1 MASERVHRAVVFAA
15 RAHAGQDRKYTGE
28 PYLVH
33 PLRVLRLVADAGG
46 SDDVQVAAVLHDVVE
61 DCDVG
66 LAEIRDGFGERV
78 AELVGWLSD
87 VSRPEDGPRRARKA
101 LDRDHLAAAPPE
113 AQTVKLADLIDNT
126 ESIVERDPRFASV
139 YMAEKRQLLDVL
151 TKGGERL
158 MRIARARLAEWEAG
172 GGA

>member
-1 MASERVHRAVVFAA
+1 MASERVHRAVAFAA

-66 LAEIRDGFGERV
+66 LAEIRDEFGERV
-78 AELVGWLSD
+78 AELVGWLTD
-87 VSRPEDGPRRARKA
+87 VSRPGDGPRRARKA

-113 AQTVKLADLIDNT
+113 AQTIKLADLIDNT
-126 ESIVERDPRFASV
+126 ESIVEHDPRFAAV

-151 TKGGERL
+151 TRGDERL
-158 MRIARARLAEWEAG
+158 MRIARARLAHWED